1 MTIFDLQYQEDV
13 NELNEV
19 ARQRPHAALAAG
31 IQQENRHLRK
41 LQQENR
47 ELRAALEEYQ
57 NALELIMS
65 KYRQQTDTLI
75 RQNQIDLTRVYQPS
89 DIDVSTSSVS
99 PIQENHDIVS
109 GDI

>member
-1 MTIFDLQYQEDV
+1 M
-13 NELNEV
+13 NELNDV

-47 ELRAALEEYQ
+47 ELRAALEEHQ

-75 RQNQIDLTRVYQPS
+75 RQNKMDLTNICKTA
-89 DIDVSTSSVS
+89 DIEVST
-99 PIQENHDIVS
+99 ITGTFIFLLQK
-109 GDI
+109 